1 MFPPMLLHLRFG
13 RPERHG
19 LWLPLFL
26 VWLILLP
33 LVALVL
39 LIAIAVD
46 AALFLGGASYHNYT
60 LVLFRCLG
68 VLAASR
74 GTTVRVRSNESVVSI
89 DLV

>member
-13 RPERHG
+13 TPDRPG

-33 LVALVL
+33 LVVLVL
-39 LIAIAVD
+39 LIAAVAD
-46 AALFLGGASYHNYT
+46 AALFLGGASYHHAT
-60 LVLFRCLG
+60 LLLLRVLG

-74 GTTVRVRSNESVVSI
+74 GTSVRVHSNEAVVSV

>member
-1 MFPPMLLHLRFG
+1 MFPPTLLHLRFG
-13 RPERHG
+13 TPEGHG

-33 LVALVL
+33 LVVLVL
-39 LIAIAVD
+39 LIAIVADAV
-46 AALFLGGASYHNYT
+46 LFVGGASYHHTT
-60 LVLFRCLG
+60 LLLLRCLG

-74 GTTVRVRSNESVVSI
+74 GTSVRVRSKQSVVTI

>member
-13 RPERHG
+13 TPERHG

-33 LVALVL
+33 LVVLVL
-39 LIAIAVD
+39 LIATVAD
-46 AALFLGGASYHNYT
+46 AALFLGGTSYHRYT
-60 LVLFRCLG
+60 LVLLRCLG

-74 GTTVRVRSNESVVSI
+74 GTTVRVCSKESVVNI